1 MGGLIRAFPFFV
13 LKLMCKCIHARKI
26 MLQYFLWGIRKG
38 TNMIVNLYAILFM
51 ISLVMIIILAVIGQK
66 INITQYSLLF
76 SAVMISIWGDYV
88 ISVSDTLDMALMGQ
102 NMVYIGG
109 VFTPM
114 LMLFSTMKLL
124 NVKIPTALWGT
135 LVALALIVLG
145 FVFNVPNSNLFYE
158 KLEIKTANGMTY
170 LVKER
175 GPMHSLYMILLIG
188 CVLFTLL
195 ISIACYFHKKNVSYK
210 TISFLVVA
218 VVLTCICYFC
228 ERIFKTTL
236 ELVPIAYIIY
246 ECIFV
251 LLIRKIS
258 QYEITE
264 SIAESVSK
272 NSKHGYIVFNKKG
285 QYIGSN
291 DTAEMFFPMLKIQRI
306 DSYLDEEK
314 TPVLYEKIVKRM
326 QTSGEAEYEGVLEKD
341 GRILKCALKTI
352 HRGRKKNKDGYVVEI
367 QDDTQ
372 QQTYMRLLDNYNAD
386 LEKEVREKT
395 EHINVM
401 QEKIVLGM
409 ADMIENRD
417 NNTGGH
423 VKRASAVVH
432 IFIDELKKRSVE
444 YNFSNEFLMNVA
456 KAAPMHDLGK
466 IAVDDRIL
474 RKPGKFTDEEFEEMK
489 KHSAKGAEIVG
500 DILEGVED
508 DEFVQI
514 AKNIAQY
521 HHEKWD
527 GRGYPEGISG
537 LDIPP
542 EARIMALA
550 DVFDALVSRRCYKDK
565 MDYDNAFR
573 IIEESL
579 GSHFD
584 PELGKM
590 FLHCRVKLESY
601 YNTVE

>member
-1 MGGLIRAFPFFV
+1 
-13 LKLMCKCIHARKI
+13 
-26 MLQYFLWGIRKG
+26 
-38 TNMIVNLYAILFM
+38 MIVNLYAILFM
-51 ISLVMIIILAVIGQK
+51 ISLFMIIILAVIGQK

-76 SAVMISIWGDYV
+76 SAIMISILGDYI
-88 ISVSDTLDMALMGQ
+88 ISVSDTLNMALMGQ

-109 VFTPM
+109 VFTPI

-124 NVKIPTALWGT
+124 NIKIPTALWAT
-135 LVALALIVLG
+135 LVGLALTVLG
-145 FVFNVPNSNLFYE
+145 FVFNVQNNNLFYVNVDM
-158 KLEIKTANGMTY
+158 KTANGMTY

-188 CVLFTLL
+188 CVVLTLA
-195 ISIACYFHKKNVSYK
+195 ISVASYFQKKNVSYK

-218 VVLTCICYFC
+218 VVVTCICYFC

-264 SIAESVSK
+264 SVAASIGENSK
-272 NSKHGYIVFNKKG
+272 NGYIVFNKKG

-291 DTAEMFFPMLKIQRI
+291 ETAEVFFPMLKVQRI

-314 TPVLYEKIVKRM
+314 TPVLYEKIVKRI
-326 QTSGEAEYEGVLEKD
+326 QSAGTVQYEGILEKD
-341 GRILKCALKTI
+341 GRILKCSLKTI
-352 HRGRKKNKDGYVVEI
+352 HRGRKKIKDGYVVEM

-395 EHINVM
+395 EHINEM

-432 IFIDELKKRSVE
+432 IFTDELQKRAVE
-444 YNFSNEFLMNVA
+444 YGFTNEFLLNVA

-489 KHSAKGAEIVG
+489 KHSAKGAEIVAG
-500 DILEGVED
+500 ILEGVED

-521 HHEKWD
+521 HHEKWN
-527 GRGYPEGISG
+527 GQGYPEGLSG

-579 GSHFD
+579 GNHFD

-590 FLHCRVKLESY
+590 FLHCRVKLEAY